1 MSPSKGRQPGGIFIN
16 VLSDAKSAW
25 DLLEESASH
34 FAHLGLVRNQFKDGD

>member
-1 MSPSKGRQPGGIFIN
+1 MN

-34 FAHLGLVRNQFKDGD
+34 FAHLGLVSNQFKDGAEQTVTEFHDNIFS